1 MLIIPA
7 IDILDGNVV
16 RLQKG
21 DFATAKSYFEN
32 PLDQIKVYDEHGF
45 EWIHIVDLSGAKD
58 GKITTFKI
66 LEEIKQNTKLKIQFG
81 GGIRS
86 TDDILNLFSLGVN
99 KVIIGSLP
107 FVDKPEFEKVLQKIP
122 LDRIIIAADTHK
134 GEVVEQG
141 WKENTNL
148 EISAYITQCRE
159 YGLKDFL
166 ITDIDKDGMLE
177 GPNLRLYKGLKEI
190 FPEIFIIASGG
201 IKGISDLTA
210 LNDMDCDAVVV
221 GKAIYENKID
231 LKELA
236 KFGK

>member
-7 IDILDGNVV
+7 IDILDGKAV

-21 DFATAKSYFEN
+21 DFTTAKSYFEK
-32 PLDQIKVYDEHGF
+32 PLDQIKVYDEFGF

-58 GKITTFKI
+58 GKISTFEL
-66 LEEIKQNTKLKIQFG
+66 LEEINQNTTLKIQFG

-86 TDDILNLFSLGVN
+86 TDDILHLFSIGVN

-107 FVDKPEFEKVLQKIP
+107 FVDKLEFEKVLQKIP

-141 WKENTNL
+141 WKENTSL
-148 EISAYITQCRE
+148 EISAYITQCLE
-159 YGLKDFL
+159 YGLNNFL
-166 ITDIDKDGMLE
+166 ITDVDKDGMLE
-177 GPNLRLYKGLKEI
+177 GPNLRLYKGLKEL
-190 FPEIFIIASGG
+190 FPKIFIIASGG
-201 IKGISDLTA
+201 IKEMSDLTA
-210 LNDMDCDAVVV
+210 LSEIDCDAVVV

-236 KFGK
+236 KFDK

>member
-21 DFATAKSYFEN
+21 DFSTAKSYFEN
-32 PLDQIKVYDEHGF
+32 PLDQTKVYDEHGF

-58 GKITTFKI
+58 GKISTFKI
-66 LEEIKQNTKLKIQFG
+66 LEEINRNTKLKIQFG

-86 TDDILNLFSLGVN
+86 AEDILHLFSIGVE

-107 FVDKPEFEKVLQKIP
+107 FVDKPEFEKVLKNIP
-122 LDRIIIAADTHK
+122 LDKIIIAADTQK
-134 GEVVEQG
+134 GEVLERG
-141 WKENTNL
+141 WKENTSL
-148 EISAYITQCRE
+148 EISAYIVQCRE
-159 YGLKDFL
+159 YGLNNFL
-166 ITDIDKDGMLE
+166 ITDVDKDGMLE
-177 GPNLRLYKGLKEI
+177 GPNLRLYKGLKEA
-190 FPEIFIIASGG
+190 FPEIFVIASGG

-210 LNDMDCDAVVV
+210 LNDMNCDAVVV
-221 GKAIYENKID
+221 GKAIYENKIE

-236 KFGK
+236 KFDK

>member
-7 IDILDGNVV
+7 IDILDGKAV

-32 PLDQIKVYDEHGF
+32 PLDQIKIYDEFGF

-58 GKITTFKI
+58 GEISTFKM

-86 TDDILNLFSLGVN
+86 TEDILHLFSLGVN

-107 FVDKPEFEKVLQKIP
+107 FVNKAEFEKVLQTIP
-122 LDRIIIAADTHK
+122 LDKIIIAADTQK
-134 GEVVEQG
+134 GEVVERG
-141 WKENTNL
+141 WKENTSL
-148 EISAYITQCRE
+148 EISAYINQCIG
-159 YGLKDFL
+159 YGLNNFL

-177 GPNLRLYKGLKEI
+177 GPNLRLYRGLKEA

-201 IKGISDLTA
+201 IKGMSDFDGLTEM
-210 LNDMDCDAVVV
+210 NCDAVVV

-231 LKELA
+231 LRELA

>member
-32 PLDQIKVYDEHGF
+32 PLDQIEIYDEYGF
-45 EWIHIVDLSGAKD
+45 EWIHIVDLSGAKE
-58 GKITTFKI
+58 GKITTFAI
-66 LEEIKQNTKLKIQFG
+66 LEEIKKRTNLKIQFG

-86 TDDILNLFSLGVN
+86 FDDVLKLFSLGVN

-107 FVDKPEFEKVLQKIP
+107 FVDRTEFEKVLRNIP
-122 LDRIIIAADTHK
+122 LENIIIAADTYR

-141 WKENTNL
+141 WKENTCL

-159 YGLKDFL
+159 YGLKNFL

-177 GPNLRLYKGLKEI
+177 GPNLRLYKGLKEA
-190 FPEIFIIASGG
+190 FSEIFIIASGG
-201 IKGISDLTA
+201 IRSMNDLNT
-210 LNDMDCDAVVV
+210 LSEMNCDAVVI

-236 KFGK
+236 KFDK

>member
-7 IDILDGNVV
+7 IDILDGKVV

-32 PLDQIKVYDEHGF
+32 PLDQVKVYDEFGF

-58 GKITTFKI
+58 GKISTFNI
-66 LEEIKQNTKLKIQFG
+66 LQEIKENTKLKIQFG

-86 TDDILNLFSLGVN
+86 ADDILNLFSLGVS
-99 KVIIGSLP
+99 KIIIGSLP
-107 FVDKPEFEKVLQKIP
+107 FVDKTEFEKVLLKIP
-122 LDRIIIAADTHK
+122 LDRIIIAADTQK
-134 GEVVEQG
+134 GEVVERG
-141 WKENTNL
+141 WKENTSL

-159 YGLKDFL
+159 YGLNNFL

-177 GPNLRLYKGLKEI
+177 GPNIRLYKGLKEF
-190 FPEIFIIASGG
+190 FPKIFIIASGG
-201 IKGISDLTA
+201 IKEISDLNS
-210 LNDMDCDAVVV
+210 LRELDCDAVVI